1 MTSGPHTVGFDEIPV
16 VDLSPWD
23 GSAAQRAALAA
34 EVGRHCHEV
43 GFFYAEG
50 HGIDDAFIERY
61 FAAQRAFF
69 ALDEADK
76 ARIDKRLSPHFRGW
90 ERIGAELTNNRPD
103 HREQLDVSSENPPY
117 PRGVEPPY
125 LHLDGPNQWLP
136 EDVLPGFRSLVLEYF
151 ERMGSLARRIMA
163 IMAVGLELP
172 ETYFDERFGDRSHSL
187 AKLISYPPTP
197 AGEAGVNE
205 HHDAGFLTILLQ
217 HGVSGLQALSPDGAW
232 IDVPP
237 RPGAFVINTGEMLQ
251 EMSGNYVVAATHRVI
266 TGAPRFSAAYFHGP
280 DLRTELTPL
289 PLAERFRAAVA
300 ASPRHAGAGFM
311 ARRNELESGLEGIA
325 SRQGAGVYG
334 QQLWNYYT
342 RSYPEN
348 MRAHYAELG

>member
-1 MTSGPHTVGFDEIPV
+1 MSALPV
-16 VDLSPWD
+16 IDLSRWHGTAPE
-23 GSAAQRAALAA
+23 RAALAE
-34 EVGRHCHEV
+34 EVRRACHEV

-50 HGIDDAFIERY
+50 HGVEQAFLDRY
-61 FAAQRAFF
+61 FAAQRSFF
-69 ALDEADK
+69 ALPEAVK
-76 ARIDKRLSPHFRGW
+76 AGIDKRRSPHFRGW

-103 HREQLDVSSENPPY
+103 HREQLDVSTENPPY
-117 PRGVEPPY
+117 RRGSEPAF

-136 EDVLPGFRSLVLEYF
+136 EEVLPGFRAVVGEYF
-151 ERMGSLARRIMA
+151 ERMNALARRIMS

-172 ETYFDERFGDRSHSL
+172 EAYFDELFGERVHSL

-205 HHDAGFLTILLQ
+205 HHDAGFLTILVQ
-217 HGVSGLQALSPDGAW
+217 HGVSGLQALAPDGEW

-266 TGAPRFSAAYFHGP
+266 TGEPRFSAAYFHGP
-280 DLRTELTPL
+280 DLRTELVPL

-311 ARRNELESGLEGIA
+311 ARRTELESGVEGIA
-325 SRQGAGVYG
+325 SRRGAGVYG
-334 QQLWNYYT
+334 QQLWNYYC

-348 MRAHYAELG
+348 VAAHYPELV